1 MRQTV
6 LRPSPEGAAV
16 PGPPLRL
23 NPDQAPIDV
32 VELELGDQVAG
43 PELRRVGE
51 TGAVPAGHVLA
62 LARVGGRP
70 VGLVQAVVGATDD
83 PALVLAEAARRD
95 LELELRRATA
105 ALARTAPPAPGT
117 DNGSRPGSESG
128 AEPGAAGAYTP
139 TITVVIATRERPD
152 LLARCLRSVEALHY
166 PHADVDVVVV
176 DNDPVTDATG
186 ELIRQHHADRVRYV
200 REPVRGLAAA
210 HNRGLAEARGEIVAF
225 TDDDV
230 VIDPGWLRALAAGF
244 ADPTGTA
251 GDPRIGCVTGL
262 ILPARLGT
270 RTQVMLEAHGG
281 FTKGFQRRCWRLDQ
295 PPADDP
301 LFPFTAGRFG
311 SGANMAFRT
320 EALRRLGGFDPATGT
335 GTPAKG
341 GDDLLSF
348 FRAVVNGHH
357 LVYQPEALVWH
368 HHRERPEDLD
378 NQAFG
383 YGAGLGAYLAA
394 AVAREPRMLPAL
406 LRRLPGGIRYAL
418 HNTGARPGPGAD
430 PAGTAPAAAG
440 PAHAWPERLSRLQR
454 RGLLYGPVGYLRS
467 RRLVHGTP
475 LPWEARQHGH

>member
-1 MRQTV
+1 MR
-6 LRPSPEGAAV
+6 LD
-16 PGPPLRL
+16 
-23 NPDQAPIDV
+23 PDQAPVDV
-32 VELELGDQVAG
+32 VELELGDGARA

-51 TGAVPAGHVLA
+51 SGAVPPGPVLA
-62 LARVGGRP
+62 LARVHGRP
-70 VGLVQAVVGATDD
+70 VGLVQAVVGAGED
-83 PALVLAEAARRD
+83 PAPVLAEAARR
-95 LELELRRATA
+95 ELGPAVRRATA
-105 ALARTAPPAPGT
+105 ALARAGADAGAAGPDPAPGYA
-117 DNGSRPGSESG
+117 PL
-128 AEPGAAGAYTP
+128 
-139 TITVVIATRERPD
+139 ITVVIATRERPE
-152 LLARCLRSVEALHY
+152 LLARCLASVRALRY
-166 PHADVDVVVV
+166 PRIEVVVV

-186 ELIRQHHADRVRYV
+186 TLIRDTCADLVRYV

-230 VIDPGWLRALAAGF
+230 VLDPDWLRAIAAGF
-244 ADPTGTA
+244 ADADGA
-251 GDPRIGCVTGL
+251 AADPRVGCVTGL
-262 ILPARLGT
+262 ILPARLRT

-281 FTKGFQRRCWRLDQ
+281 FTKGFEQRRWRLDQ
-295 PPADDP
+295 PPADEP

-311 SGANMAFRT
+311 SGANMAFRA

-341 GDDLLSF
+341 GDDLLAF

-357 LVYQPEALVWH
+357 LVYQPEAVVWH

-383 YGAGLGAYLAA
+383 YGAGLGAYLTA

-418 HNTGARPGPGAD
+418 RDTGARPDPAD
-430 PAGTAPAAAG
+430 PSGDGGEARH
-440 PAHAWPERLSRLQR
+440 AHAWPARLSRLQR

-475 LPWEARQHGH
+475 PPWEARQHGH